1 MKNYIPNYEDFIN
14 EDILNDPDAKL
25 WDTKYRI
32 NYDDLPANM
41 DLRTPY
47 LDKLLKGI
55 PYQHYAFP
63 QVSDDGNLIFKTQRD
78 LDKAKKILSGLKESS
93 ITEGKDDYMAKSGNT
108 DINLKKG
115 YKHLVEY
122 ELDDLYTELGELSK
136 KYKIKGITATFESTL
151 NEGDMTKF
159 YDGFIV
165 LDSKSK
171 KTYKFK
177 YIKGTSNVN
186 VENAAIDKLVKST
199 GLTRA
204 NFMVH
209 GFVKKGE
216 WNKDNTQVLEST
228 LNEAAA
234 KQFDK
239 DVETLIK
246 NIKRGYGWIEPEYV
260 VDSWDNVS
268 DTISFDL
275 VKGEVLKRL
284 FNAGL
289 LYHSSDNGKDKGAK
303 VTLSELGALALMK
316 EANTPEIPKDND
328 PTKIYVLSGKVGYFK
343 VKNNKWELIGLRKP
357 DGVTDKDITII
368 KESSI
373 NEGKATDLKPGKQY
387 TSDYGIVTF
396 IKLNSDRKT
405 MELHSKET
413 GKIKTDVSNAYNM
426 KLVESSVNEAQF
438 FKATKDFEEFLE
450 EIDGMPE
457 SRIKRIMGSK
467 YIDTP
472 GGFRDEAD
480 DYDNDIIEYMIANMG
495 RKEFEKLQDYWETNI
510 KESSTFIAES
520 SMGDVHIMAEEA
532 ATFDEFKAE
541 FVKEYSIGKKDNNKE
556 LHNWLQ
562 GIWKENH
569 KK

>member
-1 MKNYIPNYEDFIN
+1 MKNYIPTYEDFVN
-14 EDILNDPDAKL
+14 EDIS
-25 WDTKYRI
+25 
-32 NYDDLPANM
+32 
-41 DLRTPY
+41 
-47 LDKLLKGI
+47 
-55 PYQHYAFP
+55 
-63 QVSDDGNLIFKTQRD
+63 V
-78 LDKAKKILSGLKESS
+78 
-93 ITEGKDDYMAKSGNT
+93 
-108 DINLKKG
+108 
-115 YKHLVEY
+115 
-122 ELDDLYTELGELSK
+122 
-136 KYKIKGITATFESTL
+136 

-159 YDGFIV
+159 YDGFKI
-165 LDSKSK
+165 LDD
-171 KTYKFK
+171 KTGKMTKFH
-177 YIKGTSNVN
+177 YVKGRKNTD
-186 VENAAIDKLVKST
+186 VENEAIAKLMKAT
-199 GLTRA
+199 GSSRA
-204 NFMVH
+204 NFGVH

-216 WNKDNTQVLEST
+216 WNKDDTQVLEST

-289 LYHSSDNGKDKGAK
+289 LYHSSANGKDKGAK

-316 EANTPEIPKDND
+316 E
-328 PTKIYVLSGKVGYFK
+328 
-343 VKNNKWELIGLRKP
+343 
-357 DGVTDKDITII
+357 
-368 KESSI
+368 SSI
-373 NEGKATDLKPGKQY
+373 NEAEK
-387 TSDYGIVTF
+387 
-396 IKLNSDRKT
+396 
-405 MELHSKET
+405 
-413 GKIKTDVSNAYNM
+413 
-426 KLVESSVNEAQF
+426 

-457 SRIKRIMGSK
+457 VRIKRIMGNK

-532 ATFDEFKAE
+532 KTFDEFKAE
-541 FVKEYSIGKKDNNKE
+541 FVKEYGIGKKDNNKE

>member
-1 MKNYIPNYEDFIN
+1 MKNHIPTYEDFVN
-14 EDILNDPDAKL
+14 EDILNDPKAKL

-41 DLRTPY
+41 NLTTAY
-47 LDKLLKGI
+47 LNVLFKGI

-63 QVSDDGNLIFKTQRD
+63 QVSDDGNLIFKNQRD
-78 LDKAKKILSGLKESS
+78 LDKAKKILSGKV
-93 ITEGKDDYMAKSGNT
+93 KSVNEEN
-108 DINLKKG
+108 INLKNISDIDHTRLIKWISQNLYVKSDIDVVKSKDG
-115 YKHLVEY
+115 YTINADKIPSR
-122 ELDDLYTELGELSK
+122 DKNDLI
-136 KYKIKGITATFESTL
+136 KYLRHNGYLNESVI

-159 YDGFIV
+159 YDGFKV
-165 LDSKSK
+165 LDFKNK
-171 KTYKFK
+171 ETYKFK
-177 YIKGTSNVN
+177 YIKGISNAK
-186 VENAAIDKLVKST
+186 VEVDAINKLVKAT
-199 GLTRA
+199 GISQA
-204 NFMVH
+204 NFTVH
-209 GFVKKGE
+209 GFVKRGE
-216 WNKDNTQVLEST
+216 WNKDDTQVFESSV
-228 LNEAAA
+228 NEAAA

-289 LYHSSDNGKDKGAK
+289 LYHSSVNGKDKGAK

-316 EANTPEIPKDND
+316 ES
-328 PTKIYVLSGKVGYFK
+328 Y
-343 VKNNKWELIGLRKP
+343 
-357 DGVTDKDITII
+357 
-368 KESSI
+368 
-373 NEGKATDLKPGKQY
+373 
-387 TSDYGIVTF
+387 
-396 IKLNSDRKT
+396 
-405 MELHSKET
+405 
-413 GKIKTDVSNAYNM
+413 
-426 KLVESSVNEAQF
+426 VNEAEK

-457 SRIKRIMGSK
+457 VRIKRIMGSK

-472 GGFRDEAD
+472 GGYRDEAE
-480 DYDNDIIEYMIANMG
+480 DYDNDIVEYMIANMG
-495 RKEFEKLQDYWETNI
+495 RKEFEKLHDYWETNI

-520 SMGDVHIMAEEA
+520 AMGDVHIMAEEA

-541 FVKEYSIGKKDNNKE
+541 FIKEYGIGKKDNNKE
-556 LHNWLQ
+556 LHDWLQ

>member
-1 MKNYIPNYEDFIN
+1 MKNYIPTYEDFVN
-14 EDILNDPDAKL
+14 EDILNDPKAKL

-47 LDKLLKGI
+47 LDKLFKGI

-63 QVSDDGNLIFKTQRD
+63 QVSDDGNLIFKNQRD
-78 LDKAKKILSGLKESS
+78 LDKAKKILSG
-93 ITEGKDDYMAKSGNT
+93 I
-108 DINLKKG
+108 
-115 YKHLVEY
+115 H
-122 ELDDLYTELGELSK
+122 
-136 KYKIKGITATFESTL
+136 
-151 NEGDMTKF
+151 
-159 YDGFIV
+159 
-165 LDSKSK
+165 
-171 KTYKFK
+171 
-177 YIKGTSNVN
+177 
-186 VENAAIDKLVKST
+186 
-199 GLTRA
+199 
-204 NFMVH
+204 
-209 GFVKKGE
+209 
-216 WNKDNTQVLEST
+216 EST

-289 LYHSSDNGKDKGAK
+289 LYHSSANGKDKGAK

-316 EANTPEIPKDND
+316 
-328 PTKIYVLSGKVGYFK
+328 
-343 VKNNKWELIGLRKP
+343 
-357 DGVTDKDITII
+357 
-368 KESSI
+368 
-373 NEGKATDLKPGKQY
+373 
-387 TSDYGIVTF
+387 
-396 IKLNSDRKT
+396 
-405 MELHSKET
+405 
-413 GKIKTDVSNAYNM
+413 
-426 KLVESSVNEAQF
+426 ESSVNEAQF

-457 SRIKRIMGSK
+457 SRIRRIIGNK

-472 GGFRDEAD
+472 GGYRDEAE
-480 DYDNDIIEYMIANMG
+480 DYDNDIVEYMIANMG
-495 RKEFEKLQDYWETNI
+495 RKEFEKLHDYWETNI

-520 SMGDVHIMAEEA
+520 AMGDIHIMAEES

-541 FVKEYSIGKKDNNKE
+541 FVKEYGISKKDNNKE
-556 LHNWLQ
+556 LHDWLQ

>member
-1 MKNYIPNYEDFIN
+1 MKNYIPTYGDFVN
-14 EDILNDPDAKL
+14 EDILNDPKAKL
-25 WDTKYRI
+25 WDTKFRI

-47 LDKLLKGI
+47 LDNLFKGI

-63 QVSDDGNLIFKTQRD
+63 QVSDDGNLIFKNQRD
-78 LDKAKKILSGLKESS
+78 LDKAKKILSGIHESVV
-93 ITEGKDDYMAKSGNT
+93 TESKDDYMAKSGNT

-122 ELDDLYTELGELSK
+122 ELDDLYTELGEISK
-136 KYKIKGITATFESTL
+136 KYKIKGITATFESAVNEENINLKNISDIDHTRLIKWISQNLYVKSDIDVVRSKDGYTINADKIPSKDKNDLIKYLRHNDYL
-151 NEGDMTKF
+151 NESV
-159 YDGFIV
+159 I
-165 LDSKSK
+165 
-171 KTYKFK
+171 
-177 YIKGTSNVN
+177 
-186 VENAAIDKLVKST
+186 
-199 GLTRA
+199 
-204 NFMVH
+204 
-209 GFVKKGE
+209 
-216 WNKDNTQVLEST
+216 
-228 LNEAAA
+228 NEAAA

-246 NIKRGYGWIEPEYV
+246 DIKRGYGWIEPEYV

-284 FNAGL
+284 FNVGL
-289 LYHSSDNGKDKGAK
+289 LYHSSVNGKDKGAK

-316 EANTPEIPKDND
+316 E
-328 PTKIYVLSGKVGYFK
+328 
-343 VKNNKWELIGLRKP
+343 
-357 DGVTDKDITII
+357 
-368 KESSI
+368 
-373 NEGKATDLKPGKQY
+373 
-387 TSDYGIVTF
+387 
-396 IKLNSDRKT
+396 
-405 MELHSKET
+405 
-413 GKIKTDVSNAYNM
+413 
-426 KLVESSVNEAQF
+426 SSVNEAEK

-457 SRIKRIMGSK
+457 NRIKRIMGSK

-480 DYDNDIIEYMIANMG
+480 DYDNDIVEYMISNMG
-495 RKEFEKLQDYWETNI
+495 RKEFEKLQAYWETNI

-520 SMGDVHIMAEEA
+520 SIGDVHIMAEEA
-532 ATFDEFKAE
+532 ATFDEFRAE
-541 FVKEYSIGKKDNNKE
+541 FVKEYGISKKENNKE
-556 LHNWLQ
+556 LVDWLT